1 MKKQTKERKKKS
13 KAIKFI
19 RNNKQVLAIAVFLVT
34 IVSIILTL
42 VIAKHLFYNISDAFD
57 EGNLNTPESEQV
69 FEDMSVSFPIFDGAM
84 AFVLIGLTIGLVITS
99 FFIKTHPI
107 FMVINIV
114 GLIFLVFVA
123 AILSNFFDDVVTTTE
138 LNETIDRGGALTGSK
153 FIMDKLPWI
162 CAIVVFLST
171 AVMYSKG
178 GGE

>member
-1 MKKQTKERKKKS
+1 MKKRYKKKKKNKVS
-13 KAIKFI
+13 KFI
-19 RNNKQVLAIAVFLVT
+19 KNNKQVMAIAVFIIT
-34 IVSIILTL
+34 ILSIALTL
-42 VIAKHLFYNISDAFD
+42 VIAKHLFFKIGDAFE
-57 EGNLNTPESEQV
+57 EGDLATPESNQV
-69 FEDMSVSFPIFDGAM
+69 FEDMAVSFPIFDGAM

-114 GLIFLVFVA
+114 GLIFLVFIA
-123 AILSNFFDDVVTTTE
+123 AVLSNFFNEVVTTTE
-138 LNETIDRGGALTGSK
+138 LSDTISRGGELSNTK

-171 AVMYSKG
+171 VVMYSKG

>member
-1 MKKQTKERKKKS
+1 MNRNKKGKKKS
-13 KAIKFI
+13 KVLRFVK
-19 RNNKQVLAIAVFLVT
+19 NNKQVMAIAVFIVT
-34 IVSIILTL
+34 ILSIALTL
-42 VIAKHLFYNISDAFD
+42 VVAKHLFYKIGDAFA
-57 EGNLNTPESEQV
+57 EGEISTPESNQV
-69 FEDMSVSFPIFDGAM
+69 FTDMAVSFPIFDGAM

-123 AILSNFFDDVVTTTE
+123 AVLSNFFNEVVTTTE
-138 LNETIDRGGALTGSK
+138 LNETISRGGELSSTK

-171 AVMYSKG
+171 VVMYAKG
-178 GGE
+178 GDE

>member
-1 MKKQTKERKKKS
+1 MKKRNKGKKKS
-13 KAIKFI
+13 KMVRFIK
-19 RNNKQVLAIAVFLVT
+19 NNKQVMAIAVFIIT
-34 IVSIILTL
+34 IISIALTL
-42 VIAKHLFYNISDAFD
+42 VIAKHLFFKINDAFV
-57 EGNLNTPESEQV
+57 EGDLGTPESNQV
-69 FEDMSVSFPIFDGAM
+69 FDDMAVSFPIFDGAM

-114 GLIFLVFVA
+114 GLIFLVFIA
-123 AILSNFFDDVVTTTE
+123 AVLGNFFNEVVTNTE
-138 LNETIDRGGALTGSK
+138 INETISRGGELSSTK

-171 AVMYSKG
+171 VVMYSKG